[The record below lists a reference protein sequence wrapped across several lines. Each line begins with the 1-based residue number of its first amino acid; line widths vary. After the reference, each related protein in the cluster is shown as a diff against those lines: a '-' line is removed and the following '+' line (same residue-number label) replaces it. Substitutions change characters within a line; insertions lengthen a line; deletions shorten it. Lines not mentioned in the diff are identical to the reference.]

1 MRKNKH
7 RRTRIRVKKLIFCII
22 ALLIMV
28 GALIMGISKGVS
40 FVLAKMNDSDQP
52 LSYYL
57 IIGTDEMSGNEA
69 DSILLTAWNAK
80 DREITFLSIP
90 PNTKLSRQEKT
101 NQLIKSTFT
110 EGGAEETRSAVE
122 NLLHIRI
129 NKYAVLNYADF
140 QRYIDKAGG
149 LDLFVE
155 KDMSHVDQNGEEDI
169 GLRKGYQELD
179 GDEALGYIRFLDE
192 KAGEIDRIQRQ
203 ERLLKKLVEIMHD
216 QFAFY
221 NWITVRHTWS
231 ASETDITPSE
241 AASMAYTVTGYPPE
255 NFKYIILPGEIQKI
269 NKVNTWV
276 INPVEVQKAIALTI
290 GSDNHTN

>member
-7 RRTRIRVKKLIFCII
+7 RKTRIRVKKLIFCII
-22 ALLIMV
+22 TLLIILGV
-28 GALIMGISKGVS
+28 LILGIGKGVS
-40 FVLAKMNDSDQP
+40 FILAKIHDTDQP
-52 LSYYL
+52 LCYYL
-57 IIGTDEMSGNEA
+57 IIGTDETSGNEA
-69 DSILLTAWNAK
+69 DSILLSAWNAK

-101 NQLIKSTFT
+101 NQLIKSTYT

-149 LDLFVE
+149 LNLYVE
-155 KDMSHVDQNGEEDI
+155 KDMSHRDKNGEEDI
-169 GLRKGYQELD
+169 AIRKGYQELD
-179 GDEALGYIRFLDE
+179 GTGTLGYVRFLDE

-203 ERLLKKLVEIMHD
+203 ERILKKLVETMHD
-216 QFAFY
+216 RFAIY
-221 NWITVRHTWS
+221 NWIAARLIWS

-241 AASMAYTVTGYPPE
+241 AASMAYAVTGYPPE
-255 NFKYIILPGEIQKI
+255 NFKYVILPGEIQKI

-276 INPVEVQKAIALTI
+276 VNPVEVQKAIALTI
-290 GSDNHTN
+290 GSGNNSN